1 MRRPRF
7 VRALGLLGVLA
18 LAGPV
23 VGCGRGGTPGPTTE
37 ELATQKAI
45 RSVIRDAQK
54 KQLGGAS
61 GATRGGASRTGQP
74 GAKSGQ

>member
-7 VRALGLLGVLA
+7 VRALGLLGVLG

-23 VGCGRGGTPGPTTE
+23 VGCGLGAKPVPTTE
-37 ELATQKAI
+37 ELAAQKAM
-45 RSVIRDAQK
+45 RSTIRDAQK

-61 GATRGGASRTGQP
+61 GAARGGTSRRGQP
-74 GAKSGQ
+74 RAKSGP